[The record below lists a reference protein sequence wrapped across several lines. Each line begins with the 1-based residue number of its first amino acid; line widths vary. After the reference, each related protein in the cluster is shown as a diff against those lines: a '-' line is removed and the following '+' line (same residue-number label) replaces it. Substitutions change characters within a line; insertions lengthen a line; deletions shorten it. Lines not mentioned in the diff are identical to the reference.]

1 MQSIHIED
9 RKKIN
14 LVGATKII
22 SSTSTQAV
30 VEMEDTTLIIQGTSL
45 EITKL
50 NLENHEVTF
59 VGEFASAKYVNKAE
73 KKGLFKRIFK

>member
-1 MQSIHIED
+1 MQSIYIED

-30 VEMEDTTLIIQGTSL
+30 VEMNDTTLIIQGTSL

-50 NLENHEVTF
+50 NLDNNEVSF
-59 VGEFASAKYVNKAE
+59 VGDFVCAKYTNKAE
-73 KKGLFKRIFK
+73 KKSLFKRIFK

>member
-1 MQSIHIED
+1 MQSIYIED

-14 LVGATKII
+14 LVGATKIV

-30 VEMEDTTLIIQGTSL
+30 VEMEEATLIVQGTSL

-50 NLENHEVTF
+50 NLENHEVSF
-59 VGEFASAKYVNKAE
+59 VGEFVCAKYVNKAE
-73 KKGLFKRIFK
+73 KKSFFKRIFK